1 MTSTTCATPSDPLEK
16 SAVIYDLVHREKD
29 YDREAAVVAHHL
41 KLVPLSRVVE
51 FGCGTGNF
59 THRIM
64 NAGIASIV
72 GVDPSP
78 SMLAVCREKLE
89 RMRHAHSA
97 KAKVFSG
104 SIGSILTHESGTPM
118 AFDAA
123 FAMFGVVSYATAH
136 NDLVSA
142 LRNVRGRLT
151 VGSRFVFDVVNYAC
165 CVADFRRNSA
175 VQFAREETDLAD
187 ARFGTKEFCLETSVV
202 TTRFNFVR
210 DGKAQ
215 WRETH
220 EMRAFCP
227 REIVDAAPS
236 AGFRVVA
243 QFSDPSSVAG
253 QENNTTLVNAADYYF
268 WNVLEAT

>member
-1 MTSTTCATPSDPLEK
+1 MTSITCATPSDPFEK
-16 SAVIYDLVHREKD
+16 SAAIYDLVHREKD
-29 YDREAAVVAHHL
+29 YDREAAIVAHHL

-59 THRIM
+59 THRLM

-72 GVDPSP
+72 GVDPS
-78 SMLAVCREKLE
+78 SNMLAICRAKLE

-97 KAKVFSG
+97 KARVLSG
-104 SIGSILTHESGTPM
+104 STGSILTHESGVPM

-123 FAMFGVVSYATAH
+123 FAMFGVMSYATAH

-142 LRNVRGRLT
+142 LRGVRGRLIH
-151 VGSRFVFDVVNYAC
+151 GSRFVFDVVNYAC
-165 CVADFRRNSA
+165 CVKDFRAEST
-175 VQFAREETDLAD
+175 VQFRREETDLAD
-187 ARFGTKEFCLETSVV
+187 VRFGTKEFCVESSVV
-202 TTRFNFVR
+202 TTKFNFIR
-210 DGKAQ
+210 NGETQ
-215 WRETH
+215 WRERH

-227 REIVDAAPS
+227 REIADAAPS
-236 AGFRVVA
+236 AGFRVVT